1 MSNYT
6 LEQDVM
12 VSMRDGVQLA
22 CDIYRPKATNQ
33 PAPVILERTP
43 YGKHL
48 PSRSERSVAEFEP
61 PKSRAAV
68 AAMFVAHGYTVVY
81 QDCRGR
87 YASEGVFEKYVDDAN
102 DGYDTCAW
110 LVAQPWCNGKIGTMG
125 LSYAAHTQAAL
136 ASVNAPGIAAMFM
149 PCIWPIIIAFV
160 ANAILYTLFKPS
172 SHQAT

>member
-33 PAPVILERTP
+33 PTPVILERTP

-68 AAMFVAHGYTVVY
+68 TPNCLPTMSKSAISKAM
-81 QDCRGR
+81 
-87 YASEGVFEKYVDDAN
+87 
-102 DGYDTCAW
+102 
-110 LVAQPWCNGKIGTMG
+110 
-125 LSYAAHTQAAL
+125 
-136 ASVNAPGIAAMFM
+136 
-149 PCIWPIIIAFV
+149 
-160 ANAILYTLFKPS
+160 
-172 SHQAT
+172 